1 MSAVSRALDGA
12 AGALFALAGAAT
24 VAMAGLYLW
33 EVVARYALGAPT
45 IWTSD
50 AVGYALSVAVFA
62 ALPEVTRRRA
72 HVAVDIV
79 PAALP
84 GRGRV
89 ALTRATD
96 AAAGLAAGAAGW
108 IAAGEAWRQLE
119 RGVMTNAALPVPRWP
134 ITAVIALGLLLAAL
148 LLLRDAARGAE

>member
-1 MSAVSRALDGA
+1 MNAASRALDLA
-12 AGALFALAGAAT
+12 AGALFALAGAAS
-24 VAMAGLYLW
+24 VAMAGFYLW

-50 AVGYALSVAVFA
+50 AVGYALAVAIFA

-72 HVAVDIV
+72 HVAVDIL

-84 GRGRV
+84 DRGRV
-89 ALTRATD
+89 LMTRATD

-108 IAAGEAWRQLE
+108 IAAGEASRQLA
-119 RGVMTNAALPVPRWP
+119 GGLMTNAAVPVPRWP
-134 ITAVIALGLLLAAL
+134 LTATIALGLLLAAL
-148 LLLRDAARGAE
+148 VLLRDAARGEA